1 MKKERKI
8 ISCQSVQGLQGMAAK
23 IKSKLNP
30 TRKSKRRL
38 KKVDKHTN
46 QNLKMDWVKTV
57 KRAKDREKEIITKK
71 VHKEKEKNGKVSFL
85 KDITMNIFL
94 LHFENMIFGL
104 YQL

>member
-1 MKKERKI
+1 
-8 ISCQSVQGLQGMAAK
+8 MAAK

-71 VHKEKEKNGKVSFL
+71 STRKRKKMEKFHS
-85 KDITMNIFL
+85 
-94 LHFENMIFGL
+94 
-104 YQL
+104 